1 MGSQIGTNKIPVDFD
16 IKSEGDGASSSS
28 EDNEEQ
34 DYLETKEP
42 LSYQLTE
49 NTPQKMKQQ
58 TFDFTSSNKALN
70 TSGAKK
76 GVTEILETDNSFDLN
91 NRDTLSRDD
100 QIRPTT
106 FNLYEDG
113 NQFDVQVEE
122 MSLRAI

>member
-1 MGSQIGTNKIPVDFD
+1 MGPQIGTNKIPVDFD

-76 GVTEILETDNSFDLN
+76 GVTEILETDNTFDLN

-106 FNLYEDG
+106 FNLYEDE
-113 NQFDVQVEE
+113 N
-122 MSLRAI
+122 